1 MPQSSELIKALKK
14 QLRASGIT
22 YQQVADSLDLSEASV
37 KRLFSEESFTLQRL
51 ESIALLA
58 GLEISDLV
66 MLAQK
71 NRQQLETL
79 TPEQEEEIAADLVL
93 LMVTVSVIN
102 GFSYQDLLSYFEL
115 SEHECIQKLAKLD
128 RLGLLDLLPG
138 NRIKLRISPNF
149 RWQRNGA
156 IQKFFQEKVEKEF
169 FSSRFEDEREKLL
182 VLNGL
187 FSPAS
192 NKLLQELMD
201 QFSHEFNDLHRKD
214 SALPIGK
221 KFGTTVVFAL
231 REWQYNLFA
240 DYVKPTAKNPGR
252 SPL

>member
-1 MPQSSELIKALKK
+1 MNQSSELIKTLKK
-14 QLRASGIT
+14 QLRASGVT
-22 YQQVADSLDLSEASV
+22 YLDVAKELDLSEASV
-37 KRLFSEESFTLQRL
+37 KRLFSEESFTIQRL
-51 ESIALLA
+51 EKICEMA
-58 GLEISDLV
+58 GLDFSDLV
-66 MLAQK
+66 VLTQK
-71 NRQQLETL
+71 SRHQLETL
-79 TPEQEEEIAADLVL
+79 TMEQEKEIANDLVL

-102 GFSYQDLLSYFEL
+102 GFSFSDLLNYYKIT
-115 SEHECIQKLAKLD
+115 EHECIQKLAKLD

-149 RWQRNGA
+149 RWQRNGP
-156 IQKFFQEKVEKEF
+156 IQKFFQSRVEKEF
-169 FSSRFEDEREKLL
+169 FSSRFDGEREKLL

-192 NKLLQELMD
+192 NKLLQEKME
-201 QFSHEFNDLHRKD
+201 QFSHEFNDLHRRD

-240 DYVKPTAKNPGR
+240 DYVRKKP
-252 SPL
+252 